1 MVGVSHSGF
10 KLGFNYLKAKRFVE
24 AIDIAHQVTH
34 ESPTRARRR
43 LRGSGGS
50 SSRDLLPL
58 AAGHTAWLAMPCHRH
73 ASPDR
78 SIERPSVCVECV
90 TAVLRAPAGAGQV
103 PRLPQDQEGDLGQSA
118 AGAAILTRSEGLS
131 VPVVIDE

>member
-1 MVGVSHSGF
+1 VVGVSHSGF

-78 SIERPSVCVECV
+78 SSVRPSV
-90 TAVLRAPAGAGQV
+90 
-103 PRLPQDQEGDLGQSA
+103 
-118 AGAAILTRSEGLS
+118 LS
-131 VPVVIDE
+131 VSPPCCVRPQVLAKFPDYPKIKKEILDKARQGLRS